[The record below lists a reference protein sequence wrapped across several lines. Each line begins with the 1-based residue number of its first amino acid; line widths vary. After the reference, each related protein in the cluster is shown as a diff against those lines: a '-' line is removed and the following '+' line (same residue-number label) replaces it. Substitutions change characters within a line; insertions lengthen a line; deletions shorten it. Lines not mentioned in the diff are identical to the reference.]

1 MWSIEVL
8 SDASEEEIDQALLEE
23 LDFDYIRECITEL
36 KKVVEKYGPFK
47 EVHERSES
55 TSTDE
60 FTRTYDDKRGWICDQ
75 LESIDS
81 QRVWTLIV
89 DQWNGMSWI
98 SSGYSQKSSG
108 AKEVS
113 SWFIA
118 EKPLEQEDTSIYPN
132 TEFIIEINYEDDED
146 DQGYLALDLWEL
158 IELDDVSNQ
167 AIIGA
172 MSD

>member
-1 MWSIEVL
+1 MWSIEV
-8 SDASEEEIDQALLEE
+8 SSEASEEEINQTLLEE
-23 LDFDYIRECITEL
+23 LDFDYIRECVAEL
-36 KKVVEKYGPFK
+36 RMVVEKYGPLK
-47 EVHERSES
+47 EVQERTEN
-55 TSTDE
+55 TSAHE

-132 TEFIIEINYEDDED
+132 TQFIIEINYEDDEG
-146 DQGYLALDLWEL
+146 DQGYFALDLWEL
-158 IELDDVSNQ
+158 IELDEVSNE
-167 AIIGA
+167 AIMGA
-172 MSD
+172 MSN